1 MSKKDGP
8 TAPAAPD
15 PAATAAAQE
24 KTNIA
29 SATAQANLNRINQ
42 VTPQGSL
49 TYSQNGT
56 NADGTPQ
63 YTQTQT
69 LSADE
74 QAKYDQNNQIA
85 KALGGL
91 ATNNIGRVADAQA
104 KPFTYDGMTALRT
117 SVGDGNPRTLQDGPG
132 AGNYQDGPGAGTFK
146 DGPGVGAIQN
156 NAQAGQIRSAT
167 GGEMGPVQSSLNYSG
182 LTALPGTNDF
192 SADQRR
198 AADSVY
204 SQVAS
209 RLDPQW
215 SQSDSDLKSSLA
227 AQGISENSDAYRRA
241 IDNQGRSKNDAYNQ
255 AGWSAQAAGSAEQSR
270 LFGLAMSARQQGQNE
285 TDTQGTF
292 ANTAEQQAYAQ
303 KMGILDQQNTAQA
316 QDFGQHLSNVQL
328 NNAAEAL
335 KFDQGAAQTATHNQ
349 NEAQRVAEE
358 AAQVA
363 TRNQNEQQRIA
374 EAAAQT
380 ATHNTNQN
388 TTFNQDSADATF
400 NNQARQQQITEAA
413 YLRNLPINDIASLLG
428 TGGGVATP
436 DFNPVAQVGVAA
448 PDYMGLVNSNF
459 TAANEK
465 YKADQAARSQGLGSV
480 FGMAG
485 TAAGAFLSDRRFKEN
500 IRRIGT
506 LPNGLATYAFNYI
519 GNALQQF
526 GVMAQEVLSVIPDAV
541 LRDAD
546 GTLFVDYGK
555 VYA

>member
-49 TYSQNGT
+49 TYTQNGT

-69 LSADE
+69 LSPDE
-74 QAKYDQNNQIA
+74 QTKYDQNN
-85 KALGGL
+85 KVALALNGL
-91 ATNNIGRVADAQA
+91 ATDNISRVAQAQS
-104 KPFTYDGMTALRT
+104 KPFSYDGMTALKT
-117 SVGDGNPRTLQDGPG
+117 SVDPRALQEGPGASNFQDGPG
-132 AGNYQDGPGAGTFK
+132 AGKFQ
-146 DGPGVGAIQN
+146 DGPGVGAIQT

-167 GGEMGPVQSSLNYSG
+167 GSEMGPIQSGLNYSG
-182 LTALPGTNDF
+182 LTALPGTSDF
-192 SADQRR
+192 SADQKR

-204 SQVAS
+204 AQAAS

-255 AGWSAQAAGSAEQSR
+255 AGFSAQAAGSAEQSR
-270 LFGLAMSARQQGQNE
+270 LFGLALNARQQGQNE
-285 TDTQGTF
+285 VNTAGDF
-292 ANTAEQQAYAQ
+292 ANTAEGQAYAQ
-303 KMGILDQQNTAQA
+303 KMGVLDQQNTAQA
-316 QDFGQHLSNVQL
+316 QDFGQNLSKAQL
-328 NNAAEAL
+328 ANAGETQRFNEAAAAAL
-335 KFDQGAAQTATHNQ
+335 THNTNETTRFNQEQSAAALHNTNEAQKFDQAAATTATHN
-349 NEAQRVAEE
+349 A
-358 AAQVA
+358 
-363 TRNQNEQQRIA
+363 
-374 EAAAQT
+374 
-380 ATHNTNQN
+380 NQN
-388 TTFNQDSADATF
+388 TAFNQDAANVTL

-413 YLRNLPINDIASLLG
+413 YERNLPLNDIAALLG

-448 PDYMGLVNSNF
+448 PDYQGLVASNYASA
-459 TAANEK
+459 TDQ
-465 YKADQAARSQGLGSV
+465 YKAQQAARSQALGSV
-480 FGMAG
+480 FGMVG
-485 TAAGAFLSDRRFKEN
+485 TGAGALLSDRRFKEN

-519 GNALQQF
+519 GNAIQQF
-526 GVMAQEVLSVIPDAV
+526 GVMAQEVLGVIPEAV
-541 LRDAD
+541 LRRED